1 MRLLGSIERRLLIG
15 MGVLGAVVSLLAL
28 LALYTV
34 RDLDRSI
41 DQELGLLLNTASLS
55 NGLVASVASEVR
67 AAEQYLAQP
76 STAARNEFLR
86 AGDSAYAYQRRYREL
101 ASLTTSDRYIVN
113 RIGETQ
119 ARLEVAYAQAHA
131 LTDLGRRDE
140 ARTLAARTTPAADT
154 LVADVQALTLAQTNR
169 SSTRAEELK
178 EAAAERRNLM
188 WLVFVFA

>member
-1 MRLLGSIERRLLIG
+1 
-15 MGVLGAVVSLLAL
+15 MGALGAVVSLLAL

-55 NGLVASVASEVR
+55 NGLVASVASEIR

-76 STAARNEFLR
+76 SPAARNEFLR
-86 AGDSAYAYQRRYREL
+86 AGDSAYAYQRRYRDL

-113 RIGETQ
+113 RIGEIQ

-140 ARTLAARTTPAADT
+140 ARAARRAHHAGGRYPGRRRPGADPGADQPLEHPRRGAA
-154 LVADVQALTLAQTNR
+154 
-169 SSTRAEELK
+169 
-178 EAAAERRNLM
+178 RRRPPSG
-188 WLVFVFA
+188 AT